1 MKKKSPFPLF
11 ICNLLPTKN
20 KKTNT
25 IFQTSA
31 LSLVWG
37 VCVIQ
42 KKRISFE
49 MTFNCS
55 DVCINHSPDLL
66 MTSCF
71 IVQILYYTFEWNNV
85 FCLLSQCCNF
95 DSTST
100 YVKVT
105 WKCVFE
111 ANHFI
116 DHILTSIQNWL
127 QTKHVS
133 GNLLTHPKNKCNIT
147 YFRYKNIESIRGY
160 YIVLSVSKVIQMLN
174 DYKAAL
180 LFV

>member
-1 MKKKSPFPLF
+1 MKKKSHLF
-11 ICNLLPTKN
+11 HFLSAIFCPPKIKN
-20 KKTNT
+20 KINT

-42 KKRISFE
+42 KKKRISFE

-55 DVCINHSPDLL
+55 DVCINHCPDLL

-111 ANHFI
+111 ANNFI

-133 GNLLTHPKNKCNIT
+133 GNFADASEEQMQYNI
-147 YFRYKNIESIRGY
+147 F
-160 YIVLSVSKVIQMLN
+160 
-174 DYKAAL
+174 
-180 LFV
+180 

>member
-1 MKKKSPFPLF
+1 
-11 ICNLLPTKN
+11 
-20 KKTNT
+20 
-25 IFQTSA
+25 
-31 LSLVWG
+31 
-37 VCVIQ
+37 
-42 KKRISFE
+42 

-55 DVCINHSPDLL
+55 DACINHSPDLL

-111 ANHFI
+111 ANNFI

-147 YFRYKNIESIRGY
+147 DFRYKISRVFEVITLFYLYQRSYKCLMTIRLHY
-160 YIVLSVSKVIQMLN
+160 YLRNWKKIVST
-174 DYKAAL
+174 
-180 LFV
+180 

>member
-1 MKKKSPFPLF
+1 MRGLRH
-11 ICNLLPTKN
+11 TK
-20 KKTNT
+20 
-25 IFQTSA
+25 
-31 LSLVWG
+31 
-37 VCVIQ
+37 

-55 DVCINHSPDLL
+55 DVCIDHSPDLL

-111 ANHFI
+111 ANNFI